1 MTVSKGTATDMG
13 KMSRDKGARGELEV
27 LRMYQAAGFTGT
39 RGFMSGGMGGGDLAG
54 DMPDLPEV
62 KFAETVKLYTWV
74 DQAVAAAASGVAGT
88 VASECI
94 RWVLWHRKS
103 RRKWLVTIDGERYIE
118 LLVTERECGKR

>member
-1 MTVSKGTATDMG
+1 MA

-27 LRMYQAAGFTGT
+27 LRIYEAASFAGT
-39 RGFMSGGMGGGDLAG
+39 RGFQSGGQGGGDIAG

-74 DQAVAAAASGVAGT
+74 DQAIAAAAGGVAGS
-88 VASECI
+88 VAKECI
-94 RWVLWHRKS
+94 NWVLWHRKS

-118 LLVTERECGKR
+118 LLVIERESR